1 MESNKKLNDLIINLK
16 QKLLDSLVKNFPMNY
31 GIVVVKSKK
40 IRKYLAKNLINYSK
54 KDFSAFFLNIFL
66 KLPEVL

>member
-1 MESNKKLNDLIINLK
+1 
-16 QKLLDSLVKNFPMNY
+16 MNY
-31 GIVVVKSKK
+31 GIVVIKSKK

>member
-1 MESNKKLNDLIINLK
+1 MESNKKLNDLIINLNL
-16 QKLLDSLVKNFPMNY
+16 KLLDSLVKNFPMNY

-40 IRKYLAKNLINYSK
+40 IRKYLAKNFINYSK

-66 KLPEVL
+66 ILPEVL